1 MNYLELM
8 KIKGIPL
15 RVHSSWI
22 LVLFLFTWSSQ
33 AELSY
38 LFEAKVS
45 VFMCWWF
52 GFLSSLLVF
61 GSVLL
66 HELGHSFIA
75 LREGVK
81 IKSITLFLHGGI
93 AIKEKE
99 CETALSSLRV
109 AVAGP
114 LVSVFLTLFFF
125 GSFQFLLSP
134 GSMLSTVFS
143 QLGRI
148 NLLLSVFNLLP
159 VLPLDGGLILKS
171 LVWHFTGNQRKGLRV
186 ANSSGKWISIFVLF
200 LGSFFC
206 LTIGGFYGIWLIF
219 IGWFGFS
226 FSRSQNQIFTFQD
239 ILSKLKVEEVSS
251 RGFRILEADNT
262 LVSLSKI
269 NSKSSEKNFSSEW
282 ILICKSGRWL
292 GYVKQNI
299 LNEVPANC
307 WDNYSISEYCSPLSD
322 LPSINGRQLLWE
334 AVLKL
339 ETSSQERLLVL
350 NLAGLPSGTID
361 RVDIGKEIL
370 HKIGI
375 KLPKSFFDISR
386 KQRNYP
392 LGMSLYKLVQGMIS
406 SGLVSQ
412 SKENK

>member
-1 MNYLELM
+1 M

-159 VLPLDGGLILKS
+159 VLP
-171 LVWHFTGNQRKGLRV
+171 
-186 ANSSGKWISIFVLF
+186 
-200 LGSFFC
+200 
-206 LTIGGFYGIWLIF
+206 
-219 IGWFGFS
+219 
-226 FSRSQNQIFTFQD
+226 
-239 ILSKLKVEEVSS
+239 
-251 RGFRILEADNT
+251 
-262 LVSLSKI
+262 
-269 NSKSSEKNFSSEW
+269 
-282 ILICKSGRWL
+282 
-292 GYVKQNI
+292 
-299 LNEVPANC
+299 
-307 WDNYSISEYCSPLSD
+307 
-322 LPSINGRQLLWE
+322 
-334 AVLKL
+334 
-339 ETSSQERLLVL
+339 
-350 NLAGLPSGTID
+350 
-361 RVDIGKEIL
+361 
-370 HKIGI
+370 
-375 KLPKSFFDISR
+375 
-386 KQRNYP
+386 
-392 LGMSLYKLVQGMIS
+392 
-406 SGLVSQ
+406 
-412 SKENK
+412 